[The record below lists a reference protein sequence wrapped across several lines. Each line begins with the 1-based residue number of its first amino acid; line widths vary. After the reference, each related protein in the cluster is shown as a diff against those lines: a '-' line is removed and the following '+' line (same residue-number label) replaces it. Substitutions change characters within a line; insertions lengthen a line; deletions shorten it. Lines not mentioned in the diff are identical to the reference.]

1 VLGGIGLG
9 SLLEGKFMLSVRRI
23 ERVTIKNR
31 KKWWAMRE
39 SKLRSS
45 NAAMRKFRK
54 LWIFDSISMEMR
66 DEEPAPLIPREWPFS
81 PGWEAP
87 T

>member
-1 VLGGIGLG
+1 
-9 SLLEGKFMLSVRRI
+9 MLKLKRI
-23 ERVTIKNR
+23 ERGTIKNR

-54 LWIFDSISMEMR
+54 LWIFDSISREMS
-66 DEEPAPLIPREWPFS
+66 D
-81 PGWEAP
+81 GG
-87 T
+87 

>member
-1 VLGGIGLG
+1 MVG
-9 SLLEGKFMLSVRRI
+9 MQ
-23 ERVTIKNR
+23 
-31 KKWWAMRE
+31 E

-54 LWIFDSISMEMR
+54 LWIFDSISREMR

-81 PGWEAP
+81 PGWEDP

>member
-1 VLGGIGLG
+1 VLGGKGLG

-54 LWIFDSISMEMR
+54 LWIFDSISREMR
-66 DEEPAPLIPREWPFS
+66 DEEPATLIPREWPFS